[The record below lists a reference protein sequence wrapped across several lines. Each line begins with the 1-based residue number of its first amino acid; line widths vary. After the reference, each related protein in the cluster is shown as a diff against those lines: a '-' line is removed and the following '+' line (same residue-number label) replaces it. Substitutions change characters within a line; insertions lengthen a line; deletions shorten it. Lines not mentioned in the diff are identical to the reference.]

1 MGGNGSPLMARASL
15 NIFLVIAI
23 IVGIIAVISIIYI
36 ISKIIHNYFNSPQY
50 LEKQRR
56 RPTTAKDINGVVKQC
71 ALTKEER
78 EVLSKL
84 CKANPSPNV
93 KYLLLD
99 LSLLEQ
105 YLKDLFLE
113 FKERNDENS
122 KSALFSLRTKIRR
135 AYVPPEAVTS
145 SRKIA
150 VGTTLTYTV
159 SQGVHYKLKLVE
171 KQMDSIT
178 LDIPAAM
185 TERGEKPAALS
196 KLTFI
201 FEQANGAPYLMDTR
215 VVRYQ
220 LGKQR
225 QEQMIVM
232 HSDQISPLQ
241 KRQNERIEM
250 QQDCQFASVSVSKTG
265 EGKNAAIEYKPSA
278 SLHTGTLLDVSTGGC
293 RLLVNIP
300 IKAEQFIY
308 VKGQFNQRDEDSAI
322 GTILRTT
329 RRQDDGKF
337 LLHIKFVKISQAT
350 VNRIQAAACGYDN

>member
-1 MGGNGSPLMARASL
+1 MGGNGSPLMARAQL

-23 IVGIIAVISIIYI
+23 IVAIIAVIALIYL
-36 ISKIIHNYFNSPQY
+36 ISKAIHNYFNSPQY
-50 LEKQRR
+50 LEKQRM
-56 RPTTAKDINGVVKQC
+56 RPTSAKDVAAVSKQC
-71 ALTKEER
+71 ALTREEHA
-78 EVLSKL
+78 VLAKL
-84 CKANPSPNV
+84 CKNNPSPNV

-105 YLKDLFLE
+105 YLQDEFLE
-113 FKERNDENS
+113 LKEKNDENG
-122 KSALFSLRTKIRR
+122 KTALFTMRAKIRR

-150 VGTTLTYTV
+150 VGTALTYTV
-159 SQGVHYKLKLVE
+159 SQGVHYKLTLVE
-171 KQMDSIT
+171 KQMDSMT
-178 LDIPAAM
+178 LDIPLAM
-185 TERGEKPAALS
+185 TERGEKPAVLS
-196 KLTFI
+196 KITLI
-201 FEQANGAPYLMDTR
+201 FEQANGTPYLMDTR

-250 QQDCQFASVSVSKTG
+250 QQECQFSSVAVTKSG
-265 EGKNAAIEYKPSA
+265 EGKNATVDYKPST
-278 SLHTGTLLDVSTGGC
+278 SMHTGTLLDVSTGGC
-293 RLLVNIP
+293 RLMVNIP
-300 IKAEQFIY
+300 IKAEQHIY
-308 VKGQFNQRDEDSAI
+308 VKGQFNKRDDDEAI

-350 VNRIQAAACGYDN
+350 VNRIQATACGYD